1 MKRSDEVGQGEAPA
15 LTREQLLALM
25 QMLGIDPEGEEDSD
39 GEDHT
44 DEDEVGDDVDV
55 SHEVTPK
62 KEKERLDEE
71 MYQAVRAGD
80 KEAFLEAIE
89 KGTFERHK
97 FFSFAFFKIS
107 CLLSEHFLEYS
118 AYVHPKGV
126 SEKNS
131 SFFFFSCWLQKKFRK
146 ISAACLFLTQNLTFL
161 SSCQLWLV

>member
-39 GEDHT
+39 GEDQT

-97 FFSFAFFKIS
+97 FFSFAFFQNFI
-107 CLLSEHFLEYS
+107 CLLSEHFQPNTQSIRVMFIQKAFLRKTQ
-118 AYVHPKGV
+118 V
-126 SEKNS
+126 
-131 SFFFFSCWLQKKFRK
+131 FFLFVLAAKK
-146 ISAACLFLTQNLTFL
+146 I
-161 SSCQLWLV
+161 